1 MKKVVVV
8 MMVALMTTVS
18 VSAQLKKRFDTANFN
33 RGIELVDEGKLD
45 EGLKCFEDELKEHP
59 KNPYAHFYMATVY
72 MDKKQYDYAMTAID
86 KALKYMPKRNKELRG
101 ISHALK
107 ACLHESFKE
116 WDEAIEQLTLCLKVL
131 PDDETSLRDRTVA
144 YKQRATMYYKLGRY
158 DLGDKDYE
166 KYKELKKETEFDY

>member
-1 MKKVVVV
+1 
-8 MMVALMTTVS
+8 MMVVLMATVS
-18 VSAQLKKRFDTANFN
+18 VCAQRVKRYETENFN
-33 RGIELVDEGKLD
+33 RAEELMNEGKLNESLTYFD
-45 EGLKCFEDELKEHP
+45 AELKEHP
-59 KNPYAHFYMATVY
+59 KNPYAHFLMATVY

-86 KALKYMPKRNKELRG
+86 KALMYMPKSHKELRG

-107 ACLHESFKE
+107 ACIHESFKE
-116 WDEAIEQLTLCLKVL
+116 WEEAIEQLTLCLKVL

-166 KYKELKKETEFDY
+166 KYKELKKETGFDY

>member
-1 MKKVVVV
+1 MKRIVLI
-8 MMVALMTTVS
+8 MIVALITTVS
-18 VSAQLKKRFDTANFN
+18 VSAQLKKRYDTENYR
-33 RGIELVDEGKLD
+33 RGVELVEEGKLD
-45 EGLKCFEDELKEHP
+45 DGVKLLEAELEEHP

-166 KYKELKKETEFDY
+166 KYKELKKETGFDY

>member
-1 MKKVVVV
+1 MKKALLA
-8 MMVALMTTVS
+8 MIVALMTAMS
-18 VSAQLKKRFDTANFN
+18 VSAQLKNRYDTENYR
-33 RGIELVDEGKLD
+33 RGVELGNEGKL
-45 EGLKCFEDELKEHP
+45 EESLMCFEAELKEHP
-59 KNPYAHFYMATVY
+59 KNPYAHFYMATIY
-72 MDKKQYDYAMTAID
+72 MDKKQYDYAMTAMD

-107 ACLHESFKE
+107 ACIHESFKE
-116 WDEAIEQLTLCLKVL
+116 WEEAIEQLTLCLKVL

-166 KYKELKKETEFDY
+166 KYKELKKEIGFDY